1 MSEYFSR
8 LSVPCRTVLCLWEN
22 AASLYLPVHV
32 HELGAA
38 RFVISLFTRPK
49 GGRADPLRSSTPSI
63 DPSRL
68 RLRVPRHEVLC
79 VLTSVLAWP
88 LT

>member
-8 LSVPCRTVLCLWEN
+8 LSVPCRTELCLWEN

-49 GGRADPLRSSTPSI
+49 RRTRREG
-63 DPSRL
+63 
-68 RLRVPRHEVLC
+68 
-79 VLTSVLAWP
+79 
-88 LT
+88 